1 MKTSSEQKSG
11 WFPVS
16 RDDMERI
23 LDSAGPKDGPT
34 LFTVWCALLSL
45 ANLQHSNDVVAPV
58 NQIARMS
65 GLAYRA
71 TWVTLQ
77 KLSNIGMIDIE
88 ARYSENPAKHNR
100 EPSLYKLKTSVQP
113 YVEMTE
119 GLCQNDRRVMSS
131 MTEGLCSNDTTLM
144 SFKSPMSADIYNNRT
159 NKQIYNKIDCGV
171 TTTQTHTIK
180 SFKKWNEQEFFA
192 KAQEANNGRLSDKEL
207 QAFCEYWTERGD
219 GVKLMLFQRKQTFDV
234 SRRIAT
240 WARNDFSTGKQ
251 SGDEEVCKENQ
262 RRKNE
267 LAGQLLKEI
276 YES

>member
-1 MKTSSEQKSG
+1 MNTPKTKSGGG
-11 WFPVS
+11 WFPVG
-16 RDDMERI
+16 RDDMEAI
-23 LDSAGPKDGPT
+23 LDSANQKDGCS
-34 LFTVWCALLSL
+34 LVTVWCALLSL
-45 ANLQHSNDVVAPV
+45 ANLQHSNDVIAPI
-58 NQIARMS
+58 NRIARLS
-65 GLAYRA
+65 GLGYKA
-71 TWVTLQ
+71 TWTTLQ
-77 KLSNIGMIDIE
+77 KLSNIGMVDIE
-88 ARYSENPAKHNR
+88 ARHSENPAKHNR
-100 EPSLYKLKTSVQP
+100 EPSCYRLKTSVRP

-119 GLCQNDRRVMSS
+119 PYVNTTG
-131 MTEGLCSNDTTLM
+131 GLCSDDTTLM
-144 SFKSPMSADIYNNRT
+144 SSGDSQMTDIYNKGT
-159 NKQIYNKIDCGV
+159 NKQIYNKIDCGGD
-171 TTTQTHTIK
+171 TTQTHTIK
-180 SFKKWNEQEFFA
+180 SFKKWDEKDFWA

-251 SGDEEVCKENQ
+251 SGDEEVCKETQ

>member
-1 MKTSSEQKSG
+1 MKTPEQKSGG

-16 RDDMERI
+16 KTDMETI
-23 LDSAGPKDGPT
+23 LSFGTRDGAT
-34 LFTVWCALLSL
+34 LFSVWCSLLSI
-45 ANLQHSNDVVAPV
+45 ANTQKTNNVVASV
-58 NQIARMS
+58 SKIARS
-65 GLAYRA
+65 ASLSYRA
-71 TWVTLQ
+71 TFNALH
-77 KLSNIGMIDIE
+77 KLAKTEMLSIE
-88 ARYSENPAKHNR
+88 SRRGVNPGKCNR
-100 EPSLYKLKTSVQP
+100 EPSCYRLSTSVQP
-113 YVEMTE
+113 YAQSAQP
-119 GLCQNDRRVMSS
+119 LC
-131 MTEGLCSNDTTLM
+131 TKDTTPYAQSAQPLCT
-144 SFKSPMSADIYNNRT
+144 KDTTPYAQSADSINN
-159 NKQIYNKIDCGV
+159 NKTILNNCV
-171 TTTQTHTIK
+171 CTTQTHAIK
-180 SFKKWNEQEFFA
+180 SFKKWDEKDFWA

-240 WARNDFSTGKQ
+240 WARNDFRQGKQ